1 MVRGFLVLMLALC
14 VLGGLYLLIH
24 GPAFFMPDRLDP
36 ALGRQFG
43 AAASRA
49 LGAGLLAMAGMG
61 AIFLRGNYYIT
72 PRRPPGPAMQ
82 KLYFALA
89 ALAVGLMALA
99 VALSEPVVLA
109 APAAIPVSR
118 PATPA
123 P

>member
-14 VLGGLYLLIH
+14 VLGGLYLFIH
-24 GPAFFMPDRLDP
+24 GPVFFMPGRLDP

-61 AIFLRGNYYIT
+61 AIFLCGNYHIT
-72 PRRPPGPAMQ
+72 PRRLPGPAMQ
-82 KLYFALA
+82 KLYFTLA
-89 ALAVGLMALA
+89 VLAVGLMGLA
-99 VALSEPVVLA
+99 VALSEPVLA

-118 PATPA
+118 PAIPA